1 MPYYVYLIVSEEG
14 HHYTGHTPDLKRRL
28 AEHNAGLSHATKHGK
43 QWRIVYTTEE
53 FPTRKEAMKRER
65 WLKSGVG
72 REWIKNTIAGWSPP
86 QAE

>member
-43 QWRIVYTTEE
+43 QWRIVYTEE